1 MNDEQYSEFKRTITM
16 TAREGLAHLKRDG
29 VSRYS
34 PSRELLDAIPALT
47 VETIARWVFHAY
59 APGSFMTAVLE
70 NNLRLAVACAD
81 LENRSALYE
90 IVSLI
95 SHHTPVGC
103 WGSPSIVEGW
113 RRQHEQI
120 VLDERYE
127 WMREHI

>member
-1 MNDEQYSEFKRTITM
+1 M

-34 PSRELLDAIPALT
+34 PSRELLDAIPATT
-47 VETIARWVFHAY
+47 VETIARWVYHAY
-59 APGSFMTAVLE
+59 EPGGFVCAVLE
-70 NNLRLAVACAD
+70 SNLRVAMARAD
-81 LENRSALYE
+81 KDNREAMHSIVMLLENYAPL
-90 IVSLI
+90 
-95 SHHTPVGC
+95 GC